1 MQFKVFDLGL
11 VDFKKAWDFQK
22 EVFFQVKNGR
32 LKSALILC
40 QHYPVITLGRSATS
54 PVRDI
59 ANSTDNS
66 IVSNGARKNIFA
78 CDAELKNKGI
88 KVYEIERGGDVT
100 YHGPGQLTAYP
111 IFNLNYLKKDIHW
124 FLRYLEDIIIG
135 CLSDL
140 GTRAHRISGLTGVWV
155 NKDKIASIGI
165 AIKNWITFHGFTI
178 NIRKEDLTNFSLIR
192 PCGMDIMVTSLES
205 VLGYRIRV
213 TQLKE
218 ILTRRLKNDQSA
230 FA

>member
-22 EVFFQVKNGR
+22 EVFFQVKNDR
-32 LKSALILC
+32 FKSALILC
-40 QHYPVITLGRSATS
+40 QHYPVITLGRSAT
-54 PVRDI
+54 
-59 ANSTDNS
+59 
-66 IVSNGARKNIFA
+66 RKNIFA

-155 NKDKIASIGI
+155 NKRKIASIGI

-178 NIRKEDLTNFSLIR
+178 NIKKEDLTNFSLIR

>member
-40 QHYPVITLGRSATS
+40 QHYPVITLGRSA
-54 PVRDI
+54 
-59 ANSTDNS
+59 
-66 IVSNGARKNIFA
+66 ARKNIFA

-124 FLRYLEDIIIG
+124 FLRYLEGIIIG

-178 NIRKEDLTNFSLIR
+178 NIKKEDLTNFSLIR

-213 TQLKE
+213 NQLKK
-218 ILTRRLKNDQSA
+218 ILTRRLKNDQSTST
-230 FA
+230 